1 MASISLPILT
11 YAIEALSL
19 NTTELLKLDHPWCRT
34 FMKIFSTFDNKVIKQ
49 CQYFTNV
56 LPIGYYYIIQKL
68 TFINSLLLTNNA
80 VMHTLY
86 KTVAKDEISTYAAKF
101 DCEEHVFNRIYRLH
115 VHNHFKSELMT

>member
-1 MASISLPILT
+1 MCATVHLMASISLPILT

-19 NTTELLKLDHPWCRT
+19 NTTELLKLDHPLCRT
-34 FMKIFSTFDNKVIKQ
+34 FMKIFSTFDYKVIKQ

-86 KTVAKDEISTYAAKF
+86 KTVAKGEISTYVAKF
-101 DCEEHVFNRIYRLH
+101 DCVERVF
-115 VHNHFKSELMT
+115 TP

>member
-1 MASISLPILT
+1 MRIRQTSIARERCSMPV
-11 YAIEALSL
+11 SS
-19 NTTELLKLDHPWCRT
+19 NPH
-34 FMKIFSTFDNKVIKQ
+34 
-49 CQYFTNV
+49 
-56 LPIGYYYIIQKL
+56 IIQKL

-115 VHNHFKSELMT
+115 VHNHFKSELIT